1 MKKTFIAA
9 AVGVA
14 MAAPLSAFAA
24 TTLYGQAHASVDF
37 VDDGIVGQGNQVS
50 ISSNSS
56 RIGVKGSENVG
67 GMDVVYGIEW
77 QVSIS
82 GESKDLGTQRNR
94 YVGLKSADFGTIVV
108 GKMDTPAK
116 KVGRSVDLFHSTQLG
131 ENRSLT
137 SKSGGDD
144 RRGDVIQWNSN
155 DMSGFKAA
163 VQYSADSTGDT
174 DNNDFDAFS
183 ISGVYT
189 SGDIMVGGAFDSKN
203 AGVELY
209 RLVGKYTMGDIK
221 MVGFYEN
228 ADEFG
233 AGLVDSTVWGL
244 GASMTN
250 GSNTFKIA
258 YYDASDI
265 KGVAGDDGDLIS
277 VGVDHALSSSTMI
290 YVTAADGGDLAAP
303 VGSGHDDKT
312 AAAGT
317 SGVSFG
323 IRTKF

>member
-24 TTLYGQAHASVDF
+24 ATLYGQAHGSVDF
-37 VDDGIVGQGNQVS
+37 VDDGAENQVS

-77 QVSIS
+77 HVSIS

-131 ENRSLT
+131 ENRSVT
-137 SKSGGDD
+137 NQNGGDA
-144 RRGDVIQWNSN
+144 RRDDVIQWNSN

-163 VQYSADSTGDT
+163 VQYSASVKETDT
-174 DNNDFDAFS
+174 DDNDSDSFS

-203 AGVELY
+203 GGTDLY

-228 ADEFG
+228 AD
-233 AGLVDSTVWGL
+233 LVDATEDSTLWGL
-244 GASMTN
+244 GASMKN
-250 GSNTFKIA
+250 GSNTFKVA
-258 YYDASDI
+258 YYDA
-265 KGVAGDDGDLIS
+265 DDKGDLIS
-277 VGVDHALSSSTMI
+277 VGVDHALSSSAMI
-290 YVTAADGGDLAAP
+290 YATVADGSDSISPASP
-303 VGSGHDDKT
+303 GHDDQT
-312 AAAGT
+312 AGDNT

-323 IRTKF
+323 IRKKF